1 MSNPQSPMFRT
12 AYFGKIPSRG
22 DFVKNTSHP
31 QLMSTLDAWV
41 ANTMEVLAQDPHWKT
56 LYDEAQPVPFAVLG
70 SRGKLAIAG
79 HLQPSRDQSGRRF
92 PFISATSVEVAR
104 PLDFIARS
112 PLAFSRMWNRM
123 GAAAAQLMREGDPGP
138 ALQTLNDLEGEIR
151 TAADDGFDAFIDL
164 QTIERVEAMLRG
176 NGHAASM
183 HDIVLA
189 LGILLAPV
197 MSSGSSQLD
206 TGLALP
212 LPDDP
217 LYINLVATYWMTLI
231 APFLTRADFEI
242 AMFIGQIAGKHRLV
256 VGFRGASPQTLA
268 TLLST
273 PQTLSQH
280 YIVLEDAPWVRD
292 HVSASHGLAKLSSYL
307 DQPRLSLRQ
316 ALETFRE
323 VFIGA

>member
-1 MSNPQSPMFRT
+1 MSNPQSPNFRT

-31 QLMSTLDAWV
+31 QLMSTLDAWM
-41 ANTMEVLAQDPHWKT
+41 ASTMEVLAQDPHWKT
-56 LYDEAQPVPFAVLG
+56 LYDEVQPLPFAILG

-79 HLQPSRDQSGRRF
+79 HIQPSRDQSGRRF
-92 PFISATSVEVAR
+92 PFLCATSVEVGR

-112 PLAFSRMWNRM
+112 PMAFSRMWNRM
-123 GAAAAQLMREGDPGP
+123 ASATHQLMHDPDP
-138 ALQTLNDLEGEIR
+138 SAALQTLNELEGEIR
-151 TAADDGFDAFIDL
+151 TAADDGFDAFVDL
-164 QTIERVEAMLRG
+164 QTIERVEALLRAD
-176 NGHAASM
+176 GHDAHL
-183 HDIVLA
+183 HDIILA
-189 LGILLAPV
+189 LGILLEPV

-206 TGLALP
+206 TGLVLP

-217 LYINLVATYWMTLI
+217 LYSNLVASYWMTLI
-231 APFLTRADFEI
+231 APFLSRADFEI
-242 AMFIGQIAGKHRLV
+242 ALFIGRIAGKPRLV
-256 VGFRGASPQTLA
+256 VGFRGASPHTLA
-268 TLLST
+268 SLLGT
-273 PQTLSQH
+273 PQTLAQH
-280 YIVLEDAPWVRD
+280 HIVLDEAPWVRE